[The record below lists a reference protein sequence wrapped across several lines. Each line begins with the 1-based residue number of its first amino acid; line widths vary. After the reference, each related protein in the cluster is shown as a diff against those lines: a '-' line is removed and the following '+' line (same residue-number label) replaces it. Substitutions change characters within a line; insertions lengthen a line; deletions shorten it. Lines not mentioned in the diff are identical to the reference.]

1 MINLI
6 YNIITT
12 MDVLNSR
19 RYVGPGSIA
28 NLEITIDLNNIVLK
42 DEIIEVVYTGWDIIV
57 DDQEY
62 TGGGNGNGSGEVII
76 PDVFIENVVNVEQP
90 VNNVNVNPTPIIN
103 NVEVIVK
110 PEIIDNTVH
119 LNISNDVPYVVHFNH
134 KNSHKV
140 LFKAR
145 SRHYFD
151 PNKSFKYD
159 FLPRPFILPEVEAIN
174 IQALFEAE
182 KEGFHVIPNADA
194 VNKTMNR
201 KNIRE
206 FAAVELN
213 LPTSKFEFVTTFEAL
228 QSAASKIGFPCV
240 IKPVMSSSG
249 HGQSVARSADDL
261 EKSWELAKEARGDA
275 SELIV
280 EEFITF
286 DYEITLLTVRNE
298 TETTFCEPIGHI
310 QKDGDYIFS
319 WQPMNMSEVAI
330 GKSQEIA
337 KKITD
342 GLGGRGIFGVELFVK
357 GDDVY
362 FSEVSPRPHDT
373 GMVTMI
379 TQSAS
384 EFALHVRAVLGLPI
398 EYVTYGAGASAAFK
412 AKGDTFNPQ
421 IDLYDSSITKDSI
434 IRVFG
439 KPQSH
444 VGRRMAVAL
453 TFDKNSSDIALQ
465 KAKEIIGNF
474 KD

>member
-1 MINLI
+1 MKF
-6 YNIITT
+6 T
-12 MDVLNSR
+12 
-19 RYVGPGSIA
+19 GPLKSDSIKIM
-28 NLEITIDLNNIVLK
+28 LL
-42 DEIIEVVYTGWDIIV
+42 
-57 DDQEY
+57 
-62 TGGGNGNGSGEVII
+62 GSGELGKEVVIEAQRLG
-76 PDVFIENVVNVEQP
+76 IETIAVDSY
-90 VNNVNVNPTPIIN
+90 NNAPAQLV
-103 NVEVIVK
+103 
-110 PEIIDNTVH
+110 
-119 LNISNDVPYVVHFNH
+119 
-134 KNSHKV
+134 
-140 LFKAR
+140 A
-145 SRHYFD
+145 
-151 PNKSFKYD
+151 NKSYTINMKNENEILD
-159 FLPRPFILPEVEAIN
+159 VIRRERPTYILPEVEAIN
-174 IQALFEAE
+174 IKALFTAE
-182 KEGFHVIPNADA
+182 KEGFNVIPNADA

-206 FAAVELN
+206 FAAVDLK
-213 LPTSKFEFVTTFEAL
+213 LPTSKYKFVTTFEGL
-228 QSAASKIGFPCV
+228 QEASKEIGFPCV

-249 HGQSVARSADDL
+249 HGQSVARSETDL
-261 EKSWELAKEARGDA
+261 EKSWEMAKEARGDA

-286 DYEITLLTVRNE
+286 DYEITMLTVRNGKD
-298 TETTFCEPIGHI
+298 TVFCEPIGHI

-319 WQPMNMSEVAI
+319 WQPMNMSEVAVK
-330 GKSQEIA
+330 KSQEIA
-337 KKITD
+337 KTVTD

-398 EYVTYGAGASAAFK
+398 DFITYGAGASAAYK
-412 AKGDTFNPQ
+412 ASGDSFNPQ
-421 IDLYDSSITKDSI
+421 IDIFDSSFTKDSI

-453 TFDKNSSDIALQ
+453 TFDKDSSDKALQ

-474 KD
+474 ADN